1 MLDFSYTFPVNL
13 VFGAGKVKTIGEHAI
28 KLGSKAIIVTGKS
41 STKKTGLLDRV
52 LGYLEN
58 AGIKTV
64 VFNGVESNPTTDTVQ
79 RGAVFAKENE
89 CDLVIAL
96 GGGSTMDAAKG
107 IAFMSVNGGDI
118 TEYIFG
124 KPGIGALP
132 IITVTT
138 TAGTGSEGDC
148 LAVLTNPETKDK
160 KSLKSP
166 FIYPRVSIVDPEL
179 MQTLPR
185 GMIAATGID
194 ALAHSIEAYVARR
207 GNTVTEALAIKAI
220 ELIGKNLTR
229 VYEDPQ
235 DIEAW
240 SNIAIANT
248 FGGMVIDSAGV
259 ALPHGLEHPISG
271 LLNVTHGEGLA
282 AIFIK
287 WMEYTIEEA
296 EEKFA
301 KIAEALGEDIYGI
314 STSEAAKKSIEAMKR
329 LLKALKLT
337 PTLGELGVKEEH
349 VDWLTENALRTMTY
363 AISNNPKVPDGQKIK
378 ELYLSC
384 L

>member
-1 MLDFSYTFPVNL
+1 
-13 VFGAGKVKTIGEHAI
+13 
-28 KLGSKAIIVTGKS
+28 
-41 STKKTGLLDRV
+41 
-52 LGYLEN
+52 
-58 AGIKTV
+58 
-64 VFNGVESNPTTDTVQ
+64 
-79 RGAVFAKENE
+79 
-89 CDLVIAL
+89 
-96 GGGSTMDAAKG
+96 MDAAKG
-107 IAFMSVNGGDI
+107 IAFMSVNSGDI

-179 MQTLPR
+179 MKTLPR
-185 GMIAATGID
+185 GMIAATGVD

-207 GNTVTEALAIKAI
+207 GNPVTEALAIKAI
-220 ELIGKNLTR
+220 ELVGKNLTR
-229 VYEDPQ
+229 VYSNPQ

-240 SNIAIANT
+240 HGMAIANT

-287 WMEYTIEEA
+287 WMEYTIDEA

-314 STSEAAKKSIEAMKR
+314 SIGEAAKKSIDAISK
-329 LLKALKLT
+329 LLKALNLT

-349 VDWLTENALRTMTY
+349 VDWLTENALKTMTY
-363 AISNNPKVPDGQKIK
+363 AISNNPKVPDGEKIK

-384 L
+384 I